1 MKVLLVEDDCDYRE
15 MFGIM
20 LRNQV
25 EIVYATNL
33 AESFEILAKEKF
45 DCVVV
50 DIGLPD
56 SEPIETPQRIMD
68 HSPDAN
74 MVVISGN
81 TNPAAIAAAVK
92 AGVHGYLIKGKND
105 LRKEDILQA
114 IRDAMV
120 VKCNAT

>member
-1 MKVLLVEDDCDYRE
+1 MKILLVEDDADYRA

-20 LRNQV
+20 LRNYA
-25 EIVYATNL
+25 EIAYAVTI
-33 AESFEILAKEKF
+33 AEAQELLTKEKF

-56 SEPIETPQRIMD
+56 SDPIETPQRLMD

-74 MVVISGN
+74 MIVISGN
-81 TNPAAIAAAVK
+81 TNPAAIAASVK

-105 LRKEDILQA
+105 LRREDLLQA

-120 VKCNAT
+120 VRHSV